1 MRHTTSLF
9 LAGLASAAAALAP
22 AAASAGSERSAS
34 AIGSHQALSTEFSA
48 QERPRVRRVPPRIY
62 VYPDYRNRPIVRRC
76 VDWYTVEARAAGDTV
91 IPHMRC
97 YWVVGR

>member
-34 AIGSHQALSTEFSA
+34 AIDSHQAQSTEFSA
-48 QERPRVRRVPPRIY
+48 QQRRRIPPRIY

-91 IPHMRC
+91 VPHMRC